1 MDSQKDSYFTR
12 NVCGVSAVEFL
23 WGLGFPIVLEST
35 FLQLFLR
42 SLGGSGF
49 IIGLVPSILII
60 GTSCFPLFSSYFTR
74 NYRYKKP
81 IVILLHLLSA
91 LSVFFFGLALLFVR
105 NPAHVLPLFF
115 VSYVAFSICLGL
127 TIPIWFN
134 YLVRI
139 FPEARTVPGLGYMM
153 LFQNIGKV
161 ISSFF
166 ILKVVERYAF
176 SLQSSAWVFIA
187 TGLLFII
194 GSLCF
199 LLTREIGDA
208 DDPLPDRLSFFRHTA
223 GAFVEIVGNRRFL
236 VFLAAD
242 LDFYMI
248 LTVLG
253 FYANYATVF
262 YEVPAAVAAGIF
274 VACIYTG
281 SITVNIFLGAM
292 NLLSLKQKFVM
303 SKFVTFALLL
313 LLVVYPD
320 RIIFF
325 LVSYLLGVGR
335 AVHNVVYPTSVKHF
349 ARKADITPYFSL
361 APILTLPFAAGFP
374 LLFGWLL
381 DHFASMQ
388 ADSYRMLF
396 GFSALLSL
404 VTIYLSIRTDYAG
417 AGNGRKLPEQAS

>member
-1 MDSQKDSYFTR
+1 M
-12 NVCGVSAVEFL
+12 
-23 WGLGFPIVLEST
+23 
-35 FLQLFLR
+35 
-42 SLGGSGF
+42 
-49 IIGLVPSILII
+49 
-60 GTSCFPLFSSYFTR
+60 
-74 NYRYKKP
+74 
-81 IVILLHLLSA
+81 
-91 LSVFFFGLALLFVR
+91 
-105 NPAHVLPLFF
+105 
-115 VSYVAFSICLGL
+115 

-176 SLQSSAWVFIA
+176 SLQSSAYVFMA
-187 TGLLFII
+187 TGLLFTA

-208 DDPLPDRLSFFRHTA
+208 DDPPPDSLTFFRHTS
-223 GAFVEIVGNRRFL
+223 GAFIEIVENRRLL

-262 YEVPAAVAAGIF
+262 YEVPVAVAAGVF
-274 VACIYTG
+274 VACIYAG

-303 SKFVTFALLL
+303 SKFVTFALLV
-313 LLVVYPD
+313 LLVAFPD
-320 RIIFF
+320 RTIFF
-325 LVSYLLGVGR
+325 LISYMLGVGR
-335 AVHNVVYPTSVKHF
+335 AVHNMVYPTSVKHF
-349 ARKADITPYFSL
+349 ARKADVTSYFSL
-361 APILTLPFAAGFP
+361 APIMTLPFAAGFP

-381 DHFASMQ
+381 DRLAFMQ
-388 ADSYRMLF
+388 ADSYRLLF
-396 GFSALLSL
+396 GVSALLSL
-404 VTIYLSIRTDYAG
+404 LTIYLSLRTDYDGTGKDREAPVTQSELLDSAG
-417 AGNGRKLPEQAS
+417 KNDKRRGP